1 MSNFTIAKQ
10 QSSNLEA
17 VSKGTTIISDLRS
30 FFSENE
36 NSRAINAIM
45 RVMECIKIRPDQIGT
60 EKKENCKFTNV
71 QVLNLLVLF
80 PFFVV
85 RNAYRYSGSSL
96 SRLFCCEKDI
106 FYRFMNDGNIKWRK
120 LLYAMNLQLLRKI
133 CHSTE
138 AEHDKPVCLII
149 DDTDAPKSGRK
160 SELIG
165 KVFSHL
171 EHKTILG
178 YKCLTLLL
186 SDGMSQLFL
195 DFSLHGEEGRK
206 PAKKQGLTDKQ
217 RKARYSKDHSGEAV
231 EERVREYTMSKIE
244 KAIEMVKHAIKRG
257 VRFDYLLIDSWFSC
271 ADFVRLITSRHI
283 KCHLIGMIKMG
294 NTKYHTQWGDLT
306 ANRIIKKLQKQ
317 GLTKH
322 NRTLRCTYCTID
334 VKFAGT
340 TVRLFFSKRG
350 RNGHWNGLLTTDLSL
365 SFLKAYR
372 TYANRWTTEVAYHDC
387 KQLLDFGRCQS
398 VHFSAQIASFTLTMM
413 QYNILC
419 TVKRFEAYETIGA
432 LFRETTT
439 GTLELSASDRIW
451 ELILDTILEIAE
463 ITSADASELLSA
475 VIDANPKFRK
485 LYQMYKLVA

>member
-1 MSNFTIAKQ
+1 
-10 QSSNLEA
+10 
-17 VSKGTTIISDLRS
+17 
-30 FFSENE
+30 
-36 NSRAINAIM
+36 M

-96 SRLFCCEKDI
+96 SRLFCCEKDM

-206 PAKKQGLTDKQ
+206 PDKKQGLTDKQ

-257 VRFDYLLIDSWFSC
+257 VRFDYLLIDSWFTC
-271 ADFVRLITSRHI
+271 ADFIRLITSRHI

-439 GTLELSASDRIW
+439 DTLELSASDRIW

-463 ITSADASELLSA
+463 MISADASELLSA

>member
-1 MSNFTIAKQ
+1 
-10 QSSNLEA
+10 
-17 VSKGTTIISDLRS
+17 
-30 FFSENE
+30 
-36 NSRAINAIM
+36 M
-45 RVMECIKIRPDQIGT
+45 RVMECINIRPDQIGT
-60 EKKENCKFTNV
+60 EKKANCKFTNV

-96 SRLFCCEKDI
+96 SRLFSCEKDM

-133 CHSTE
+133 SRSTE
-138 AEHDKPVCLII
+138 AGHDKPVCLII
-149 DDTDAPKSGRK
+149 DDTDAPKSGRR

-165 KVFSHL
+165 KVFSHIQ
-171 EHKTILG
+171 HKSILG
-178 YKCLTLLL
+178 YK
-186 SDGMSQLFL
+186 
-195 DFSLHGEEGRK
+195 R
-206 PAKKQGLTDKQ
+206 
-217 RKARYSKDHSGEAV
+217 
-231 EERVREYTMSKIE
+231 
-244 KAIEMVKHAIKRG
+244 
-257 VRFDYLLIDSWFSC
+257 
-271 ADFVRLITSRHI
+271 
-283 KCHLIGMIKMG
+283 
-294 NTKYHTQWGDLT
+294 
-306 ANRIIKKLQKQ
+306 
-317 GLTKH
+317 LTKH

-372 TYANRWTTEVAYHDC
+372 TYATRWTTEVAYHDC

-419 TVKRFEAYETIGA
+419 TVKRFEAYETVGA
-432 LFRETTT
+432 LFREATA

-451 ELILDTILEIAE
+451 ELILDAILEIAE
-463 ITSADASELLSA
+463 IISADASELLSA
-475 VIDANPKFRK
+475 VIDANPMFHR

>member
-1 MSNFTIAKQ
+1 
-10 QSSNLEA
+10 
-17 VSKGTTIISDLRS
+17 
-30 FFSENE
+30 
-36 NSRAINAIM
+36 
-45 RVMECIKIRPDQIGT
+45 MECINIRPKQIGA

-71 QVLNLLVLF
+71 QVLNLLMLF

-85 RNAYRYSGSSL
+85 RNAYQYSGSSL
-96 SRLFCCEKDI
+96 SRLFCCEKDM
-106 FYRFMNDGNIKWRK
+106 FYRFMNDGNVKWRK

-133 CHSTE
+133 SRSTE
-138 AEHDKPVCLII
+138 APHDKPVCLII

-171 EHKTILG
+171 EHKSILG

-186 SDGMSQLFL
+186 SDGLSQLFL

-206 PAKKQGLTDKQ
+206 PDKKQGLTDKQ
-217 RKARYSKDHSGEAV
+217 RSERFSADYTGQCV
-231 EERVREYTMSKIE
+231 EERVRECTMKKTD
-244 KAIEMVKHAIKRG
+244 KAIEMVKYAIKRG
-257 VRFDYLLIDSWFSC
+257 VRFDYLLVDSWFTC
-271 ADFVRLITSRHI
+271 ADFVRLITSRHV
-283 KCHLIGMIKMG
+283 KCHLLGMIKLG
-294 NTKYHTQWGDLT
+294 KTKYHTQWGDLT
-306 ANRIIKKLQKQ
+306 ANQIIEKLQKK

-322 NRTLRCTYCTID
+322 SRTLKCTYCTID

-350 RNGHWNGLLTTDLSL
+350 RKGQWNGLLTTDLSL

-372 TYANRWTTEVAYHDC
+372 TYATRWTTEVAYHDC
-387 KQLLDFGRCQS
+387 KQLLDFGKCQS
-398 VHFSAQIASFTLTMM
+398 IHFSAQIASFTLTMM

-432 LFRETTT
+432 LFRDVT
-439 GTLELSASDRIW
+439 GNTLELSVTDRIW

-463 ITSADASELLSA
+463 IISADASELLSA
-475 VIDANPKFRK
+475 VIDVNPKFHK
-485 LYQMYKLVA
+485 LYQMYNLYAA